1 MKHKKKRMKYKIF
14 LMLFPIL
21 TIIASTVPCEGQNK
35 LVKSLSKLM
44 EQRKIYGWD
53 FEEKIS
59 LLDGEGIKNE
69 IVAIA
74 KEWNTL
80 THDLL
85 HWFDKRNELTET
97 TVRVIDKIDNR
108 EILYYRNNEISD
120 IFNRRKALDK
130 ELESFPLRKDEIRNR
145 QIIVECALE
154 RHPSLRDFI
163 SSESRENL
171 SKEIQNYK
179 NIIISIR
186 SGNGPSILYYEN
198 IEKEFDKKVNL
209 LARTTL
215 QN

>member
-1 MKHKKKRMKYKIF
+1 MKYKIF

>member
-1 MKHKKKRMKYKIF
+1 MKYKIF
-14 LMLFPIL
+14 LILFPIL
-21 TIIASTVPCEGQNK
+21 IIIASTVPCEGRNK

-97 TVRVIDKIDNR
+97 TVKVIDKIDNR

>member
-1 MKHKKKRMKYKIF
+1 MKYKIF

-85 HWFDKRNELTET
+85 HWFDKRNELTES
-97 TVRVIDKIDNR
+97 TVKVIDKIDNR

-130 ELESFPLRKDEIRNR
+130 ELDSFPLRKDEIRNR

-154 RHPSLRDFI
+154 RHPSLQNFI
-163 SSESRENL
+163 SSESRDNL

-179 NIIISIR
+179 NIIISIK